1 MKNIRQVCA
10 AAVLTLTLA
19 FTTFAGVIQAPGVT
33 TTSEMS
39 FPGVTAQGV
48 TEAPGVT
55 AMGDMQT
62 PGATTNPMT
71 EMALGF
77 LLNLSSLL

>member
-1 MKNIRQVCA
+1 
-10 AAVLTLTLA
+10 
-19 FTTFAGVIQAPGVT
+19 
-33 TTSEMS
+33 MS